1 MATQAQINANRTNAK
16 KSTGPKTAEGR
27 AASASNS
34 TKHGLQANPTT
45 IFENNPRERS
55 QYDSLK
61 AKLLLQCLPEGEL
74 ELQTFERYVFALFQ
88 SDRARQMEI
97 DAQERWLNEPTN
109 PTHFQQMQQM
119 LKLGAAQERR
129 ADKALQEFKKIQT
142 DRILAMDVQTEH
154 YLLEK
159 KVPMPATFPMF
170 EVRKTDLSKTGAGI
184 LALRLM
190 ALLPEARDIMDNM
203 REPIPFPPIKL
214 ADLNLAN
221 NRS

>member
-1 MATQAQINANRTNAK
+1 MSTQAQINANRNNAK

-27 AASASNS
+27 AASAANS
-34 TKHGLQANPTT
+34 TKHGLLANPTT
-45 IFENNPRERS
+45 VFENNPFERS
-55 QYDSLK
+55 RYDTLK
-61 AKLLLQCLPEGEL
+61 AKLLKQCLPEGEL

-97 DAQERWLNEPTN
+97 DAQDRWLNEPNN

-119 LKLGAAQERR
+119 FKLGAAQERR
-129 ADKALQEFKKIQT
+129 TDKALQEFKKIQT
-142 DRILAMDVQTEH
+142 DRILALDVQTEH

-170 EVRKTDLSKTGAGI
+170 DVRKADLTKTSAGI
-184 LALRLM
+184 LAIRLM
-190 ALLPEARDIMDNM
+190 ALLPEAREIMENQTK
-203 REPIPFPPIKL
+203 PIPFPRVTL

-221 NRS
+221 QRS

>member
-1 MATQAQINANRTNAK
+1 MSTQAQINANRNNAK

-55 QYDSLK
+55 QYDALK

-97 DAQERWLNEPTN
+97 DAQDRWLNEPNN

-170 EVRKTDLSKTGAGI
+170 EILKTDLSKTGAGI

-190 ALLPEARDIMDNM
+190 ALLPEARKIMDNQTK
-203 REPIPFPPIKL
+203 PIPFPPIKL